1 MPLTRFARVAAV
13 ATALGGFSLAAG
25 LSLAGPAAAAG
36 GHTHSWAAN
45 PPKGFI
51 APPINP
57 TGVKL
62 RAKKLGEGVYA
73 IVSGHVAV
81 DNNGFIVGERGV
93 LVIDA
98 HINGA
103 MARQIQALVKSVTDK
118 PILYL
123 VNTNY
128 HGDHTFGNYAFP
140 KSTKIIAHAK
150 TAARMRHFNEEK
162 RLLLRAVDNDPSI
175 YADVRLRMPDVTFDD
190 RLTVDLG
197 GRVVHVHHFGPG
209 NTPGD
214 TVVYEPR
221 TKTAWTGNLVVG
233 EGTIPPIF
241 EGGTRRYLG
250 TIARFAETL
259 EVRTIIPG
267 HGAPTTGATLG
278 RYLTYLNNLIVT
290 VEAASRDG
298 LTLAQT
304 IDRLALPESYL
315 PPKEA
320 PNAKVVRPFLSG
332 LHRLNVQQTYLDL
345 NGE

>member
-1 MPLTRFARVAAV
+1 MFLNRLSRIAPVAAV
-13 ATALGGFSLAAG
+13 LTAAVAG
-25 LSLAGPAAAAG
+25 LSQVGPAAAAG
-36 GHTHSWAAN
+36 AHAHSWAAN

-62 RAKKLGEGVYA
+62 RAKKLGDGVYA
-73 IVSGHVAV
+73 ILSDHVAV
-81 DNNGFIVGERGV
+81 DNNGFVVGDRGV

-98 HINGA
+98 HVNGA
-103 MARQIQALVKSVTDK
+103 MARQIQDLVKSVTDK

-140 KSTKIIAHAK
+140 KSTKIIAHRK
-150 TAARMRHFNEEK
+150 TAERMRYFEEEK

-175 YADVRLRMPDVTFDD
+175 YADVRLRLPDVTFDD

-197 GRVVHVHHFGPG
+197 GRTVQIHHFGPG

-250 TIARFAETL
+250 TIAKFASTL

-278 RYLTYLNNLIVT
+278 RYMTYLNNLIVS
-290 VEAASRDG
+290 VEKASREG
-298 LTLAQT
+298 RSLEQTLAG
-304 IDRLALPESYL
+304 LPLPESYL

-320 PNAKVVRPFLSG
+320 PGAKIVRPFLSG
-332 LHRLNVQQTYLDL
+332 LHLQNVQQTYLDL
-345 NGE
+345 KRE